1 MDRSGFPL
9 HVQCSAGSSCP
20 QALEPAGLKVG
31 NRLRPFAHPLQRR
44 AKPMGQQG

>member
-1 MDRSGFPL
+1 
-9 HVQCSAGSSCP
+9 VQCGAGDSCP
-20 QALEPAGLKVG
+20 RHFELAGLEVG